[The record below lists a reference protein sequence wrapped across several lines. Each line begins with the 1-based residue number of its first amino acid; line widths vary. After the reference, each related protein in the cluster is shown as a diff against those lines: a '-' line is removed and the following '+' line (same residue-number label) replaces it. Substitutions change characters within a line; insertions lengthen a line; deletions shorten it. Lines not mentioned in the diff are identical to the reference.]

1 MMGKVITV
9 AHLRENT
16 GKTITA
22 IQFAYNLSLEG
33 RVLLLNFGRAN
44 QHKRFFE
51 IEYVSPLA
59 DYEKLLEGG
68 LDFAHHLSSVSPRLW
83 LIDSSVEKIIKVGEL
98 FRERVDELKELL
110 SRSGFEWVIIDTH
123 PFPTHTTYV
132 SMAICD
138 HLLIPT
144 TKDFLA
150 FKTFGHTVAAYES
163 VREDAERKNVS
174 ILLTKVRNDDLEAED
189 YERFEMKEAV
199 IGEISMEN
207 QDLIGLGWQGL
218 SPGRKV
224 RIRANFEYRK
234 AIQRFLTRLNEEVN
248 G

>member
-1 MMGKVITV
+1 MAKVITV

-22 IQFAYNLSLEG
+22 IQFAYNLSLEA

-51 IEYVSPLA
+51 IEYISPLA

-83 LIDSSVEKIIKVGEL
+83 LIDSSVEKILKVGEL
-98 FRERVDELKELL
+98 LRERVDELKEIF
-110 SRSGFEWVIIDTH
+110 RQSGFEWVIIDTH

-132 SMAICD
+132 SMAVCD
-138 HLLIPT
+138 YLMIPT

-150 FKTFGHTVAAYES
+150 FKTIGHTLAAYES
-163 VREDAERKNVS
+163 VSEDSEGKNVS

-189 YERFEMKEAV
+189 YERFELKESV
-199 IGEISMEN
+199 IGEIPMDN
-207 QDLIGLGWQGL
+207 QNLIELGWQGFY
-218 SPGRKV
+218 PGRKV
-224 RIRANFEYRK
+224 RVRANFEYRK
-234 AIQRFLTRLNEEVN
+234 AVQRFLMKSNEEVK
-248 G
+248 

>member
-1 MMGKVITV
+1 
-9 AHLRENT
+9 
-16 GKTITA
+16 
-22 IQFAYNLSLEG
+22 
-33 RVLLLNFGRAN
+33 
-44 QHKRFFE
+44 
-51 IEYVSPLA
+51 
-59 DYEKLLEGG
+59 
-68 LDFAHHLSSVSPRLW
+68 
-83 LIDSSVEKIIKVGEL
+83 
-98 FRERVDELKELL
+98 
-110 SRSGFEWVIIDTH
+110 
-123 PFPTHTTYV
+123 
-132 SMAICD
+132 MAICD

-150 FKTFGHTVAAYES
+150 FKTVGHTLAAYES

-224 RIRANFEYRK
+224 RIRTNFEYRK

>member
-1 MMGKVITV
+1 MAKVITV

-16 GKTITA
+16 GKTITS
-22 IQFAYNLSLEG
+22 IQFAYNLASEC
-33 RVLLLNFGRAN
+33 RVLLLNFGIAN
-44 QHKRFFE
+44 QHKRYFE
-51 IEYVSPLA
+51 IEYISPLA

-68 LDFAHHLSSVSPRLW
+68 LDFAYHLSFVSPRLW

-132 SMAICD
+132 SMAVCD
-138 HLLIPT
+138 YLIIPT

-150 FKTFGHTVAAYES
+150 FKTIRHTLAAYES
-163 VREDAERKNVS
+163 VSEDSERKNVS
-174 ILLTKVRNDDLEAED
+174 ILLTKVRNDDVETED

-199 IGEISMEN
+199 IGQISLEN

-234 AIQRFLTRLNEEVN
+234 AIQRFLMKFNEEMNV
-248 G
+248 